1 MDDLN
6 YNYMALLEAILS
18 PEEVL
23 PDLILYKYGLL
34 ELSPKELKELE
45 AMEMKRLYKQ
55 KWTYREIAKRFH
67 MSDSGVYR
75 RMKRF
80 GGQGIE

>member
-34 ELSPKELKELE
+34 ELSSKELRELE
-45 AMEMKRLYKQ
+45 AREMKRLYQ
-55 KWTYREIAKRFH
+55 EKWTYRQIAKRFG

-80 GGQGIE
+80 IGEK

>member
-1 MDDLN
+1 MNDLN
-6 YNYMALLEAILS
+6 YNYLALLKVILS

-23 PDLILYKYGLL
+23 SDLILHKYGLL
-34 ELSPKELKELE
+34 ELTPKQLKELE
-45 AMEMKRLYKQ
+45 TMEMKGLYKQ
-55 KWTYREIAKRFH
+55 NWTYRQIAKRFH

-80 GGQGIE
+80 GG

>member
-18 PEEVL
+18 PQELL
-23 PDLILYKYGLL
+23 PDLILNKYGLL
-34 ELSPKELKELE
+34 QLTPKELRELE
-45 AMEMKRLYKQ
+45 AMEMKRLYQQ
-55 KWTYREIAKRFH
+55 KWTYRQIAKRFG

-80 GGQGIE
+80 G